1 MSGFRLRYV
10 AGSPDALRFA
20 SIRYPTAWHPPYPTR
35 ERAEVVRQ
43 AMPDPS
49 KFEIVE
55 DGD

>member
-1 MSGFRLRYV
+1 MSGFRLRYRE
-10 AGSPDALRFA
+10 GSPDALRFA
-20 SIRYPTAWHPPYPTR
+20 SITYPTAWHPPYPTR

-55 DGD
+55 ED

>member
-1 MSGFRLRYV
+1 MSGYRLRYK
-10 AGSPDALRFA
+10 PDTRDGVRFKA
-20 SIRYPTAWHPPYPTR
+20 IRYPLDHNPPYATH

-43 AMPDPS
+43 AMPDPE